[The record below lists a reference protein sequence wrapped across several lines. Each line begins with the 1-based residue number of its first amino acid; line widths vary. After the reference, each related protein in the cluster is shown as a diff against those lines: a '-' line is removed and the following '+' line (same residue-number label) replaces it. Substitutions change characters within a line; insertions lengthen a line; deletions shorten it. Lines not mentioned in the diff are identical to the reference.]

1 MKSMGGVGM
10 ELRASDARATH
21 GVARTRRIT
30 GRMRTVCATSAMVL
44 CVATAGGQGTI
55 ASRVAAA
62 PDGEVRIAFAAR
74 PGVCGDGN
82 NITQRSGHTRYSADV
97 EWDDECGHG
106 PVRVVLTVRDHVPV
120 ALHAYVGGHWRQP
133 GGITVTD
140 LGSVGASEAANYLI
154 DLARTSS
161 TSPGGDAIFAA
172 TLADS
177 ATIWPALVGLARN
190 ASRPHRTREQ
200 AVFWLG
206 QAAADVTGS
215 LDSLAVDDTVD
226 QGVREQAVFALS
238 QRPPEESV
246 PVLIRIATTN
256 HDPDIRKKA
265 LFWLGQSGD
274 PRAIDLFEQ
283 ILTKQ

>member
-1 MKSMGGVGM
+1 MS
-10 ELRASDARATH
+10 
-21 GVARTRRIT
+21 
-30 GRMRTVCATSAMVL
+30 
-44 CVATAGGQGTI
+44 
-55 ASRVAAA
+55 
-62 PDGEVRIAFAAR
+62 
-74 PGVCGDGN
+74 
-82 NITQRSGHTRYSADV
+82 
-97 EWDDECGHG
+97 
-106 PVRVVLTVRDHVPV
+106 
-120 ALHAYVGGHWRQP
+120 
-133 GGITVTD
+133 
-140 LGSVGASEAANYLI
+140 
-154 DLARTSS
+154 LARTSS
-161 TSPGGDAIFAA
+161 TSPGSDAIFPA

-177 ATIWPALVGLARN
+177 ATIWPTLVGLARD

-206 QAAADVTGS
+206 QAAGDVTGS

-246 PVLIRIATTN
+246 PALIRIATTN

>member
-1 MKSMGGVGM
+1 MKSTGIGGRGSGLGTTRR
-10 ELRASDARATH
+10 LRRAA
-21 GVARTRRIT
+21 GVAT
-30 GRMRTVCATSAMVL
+30 GGIAL
-44 CVATAGGQGTI
+44 CVASAAGQGTI

-74 PGVCGDGN
+74 PGVCGEGDC
-82 NITQRSGHTRYSADV
+82 ISTHYGHMHYSADV
-97 EWDDECGHG
+97 EWDVECDGG
-106 PVRVVLTVRDHVPV
+106 PVRLVLTVRDHLPV
-120 ALHAYVGGHWRQP
+120 GLHTYIGGRWRP
-133 GGITVTD
+133 PHGGPAVTD
-140 LGSVGASEAANYLI
+140 LGTVGASEAANYLMS
-154 DLARTSS
+154 LARASS
-161 TSPGGDAIFAA
+161 TSPGSDAIFPA

-177 ATIWPALVGLARN
+177 ATIWPALVGLARD

-238 QRPPEESV
+238 QRPPDESV
-246 PVLIRIATTN
+246 PALIRIATTN
-256 HDPDIRKKA
+256 HDPEIRKKA

-274 PRAIDLFEQ
+274 PRAIDLFER